1 MPAICLPPNSENTF
15 PALLQIFT
23 ATSDWLHGLSRPSET
38 PTDTAPGISATPSRG
53 GYLGA
58 PWGSLRD
65 GLERCTH
72 VASIPLGE
80 FKHGRSAYLRRSPR
94 DELHLY
100 RERQEFFQLNKLGDH
115 LFVPAVHLKR
125 RLIW

>member
-65 GLERCTH
+65 GLERSRS
-72 VASIPLGE
+72 VVSVPLGE
-80 FKHGRSAYLRRSPR
+80 FKHGGSADLGRSPR
-94 DELHLY
+94 DEFHLY
-100 RERQEFFQLNKLGDH
+100 RECGEFL
-115 LFVPAVHLKR
+115 
-125 RLIW
+125 